1 MVKKILKN
9 KFFIL
14 FTSLIIVVVTARFSK
29 AYPLNSRLIVLSMG
43 LEKEGE
49 NMVVTV
55 EGIKPE
61 KDKIGYQ
68 TFQGKGLT
76 ISKALSEIE
85 ANSGKKTS
93 LAQCE
98 IVYIAEELLENG
110 GLKFYE
116 TKAMRELPELAVNV
130 CCKSP
135 KEIIGKKINKE
146 NYSFTVGETIR
157 KNQGNFAALEVNNKD
172 LGRDFLS
179 NLKAVT
185 LPYCE
190 VVNKENS
197 IDLVI
202 NSAVCF
208 NEKSKIHLDENSYL
222 AYLLLNPKNKNTKG
236 SIKVKIDSKNEASI
250 SINKIKVKKNIEVFN
265 EQYITNYEVYI
276 EYLEDETYFMSN
288 DGDKEN
294 KRKLKEED
302 KALVE
307 NKILSWVNNLVKISK
322 ESKIDMLKTY
332 DKFRAH
338 YVDLVFNEKNYM
350 DKIKVSGVV
359 KLSKTL
365 EK

>member
-1 MVKKILKN
+1 M
-9 KFFIL
+9 
-14 FTSLIIVVVTARFSK
+14 
-29 AYPLNSRLIVLSMG
+29 
-43 LEKEGE
+43 
-49 NMVVTV
+49 
-55 EGIKPE
+55 
-61 KDKIGYQ
+61 
-68 TFQGKGLT
+68 
-76 ISKALSEIE
+76 
-85 ANSGKKTS
+85 
-93 LAQCE
+93 
-98 IVYIAEELLENG
+98 
-110 GLKFYE
+110 
-116 TKAMRELPELAVNV
+116 
-130 CCKSP
+130 
-135 KEIIGKKINKE
+135 
-146 NYSFTVGETIR
+146 
-157 KNQGNFAALEVNNKD
+157 
-172 LGRDFLS
+172 
-179 NLKAVT
+179 
-185 LPYCE
+185 
-190 VVNKENS
+190 
-197 IDLVI
+197 
-202 NSAVCF
+202 CF

-294 KRKLKEED
+294 KRKLIEED